1 MKIIIVNPH
10 MKIGGIATSLNN
22 WSEYFKIKNIKVDY
36 VIFRKEYDL
45 KFQNFF
51 ETNNI
56 IYPKGINKYSF
67 DNLINNRI
75 NYIFYKILTLIG
87 IINFLKVRLT
97 KSYKIKENYDI
108 AISFSNDVPKF
119 KNVLMSN
126 DFVMNSI
133 NAKYKVAW
141 IHNDIDKLG
150 FTRSYALERY
160 KNFDAIVN
168 VSEACKQQFDTLVPK
183 FIHKSFVVRN
193 AINTEKL
200 NELANSATEINF
212 NQDIFNFVTVARIYN
227 EQKRVDRILD
237 IVDNLKKDNLSFHWY
252 IIGDGPDLKN
262 LIQLCKER
270 KLEEKISFLGFK
282 ANPYPYMKK
291 ASYVVLTSDYEAQ
304 GMVISEALSLGTPVI
319 STNFDAAKEFIID
332 YQNGY
337 LVKNNTQS
345 FSELLNQLIT
355 KKITLNIQENKVY
368 VSDGDFERLINFIE
382 KQ

>member
-1 MKIIIVNPH
+1 

-51 ETNNI
+51 ETNQVI
-56 IYPKGINKYSF
+56 HPKGTNKLSKVNF
-67 DNLINNRI
+67 NNRI
-75 NYIFYKILTLIG
+75 KNIIYKILTLIG

-97 KSYKIKENYDI
+97 KKHKLPNSYDI

-168 VSEACKQQFDTLVPK
+168 VSEACKQQFDKLVPE

-227 EQKRVDRILD
+227 EQKRIDRILD

-252 IIGDGPDLKN
+252 IIGDGSDLKN
-262 LIQLCKER
+262 LTQLCKER
-270 KLEEKISFLGFK
+270 KLEDKISFLGFK
-282 ANPYPYMKK
+282 SNPYPYMKK

-332 YQNGY
+332 HQNGY
-337 LVKNNTQS
+337 LVKNNAQS

-355 KKITLNIQENKVY
+355 KKIKLNIQENKIY
-368 VSDGDFERLINFIE
+368 DSDGDFERLINFIE

>member
-51 ETNNI
+51 ETNQVI
-56 IYPKGINKYSF
+56 HPKGTNKLSKVNF
-67 DNLINNRI
+67 NNRI
-75 NYIFYKILTLIG
+75 KNIIYKILTLIG

-97 KSYKIKENYDI
+97 KKHKLPNSYDI

-168 VSEACKQQFDTLVPK
+168 VSEACKQQFDKLVPE

-200 NELANSATEINF
+200 NELANSATQINF

-227 EQKRVDRILD
+227 EQKRIDRILD

-262 LIQLCKER
+262 LTQLCKER
-270 KLEEKISFLGFK
+270 KLEDKISFLGFK
-282 ANPYPYMKK
+282 SNPYPYMKK

-332 YQNGY
+332 HQNGY
-337 LVKNNTQS
+337 LVKNNAQS

-368 VSDGDFERLINFIE
+368 DSDGDFERLINFIE